1 MWRKEVMKTLKCSIS
16 TVRRYA
22 ADGKIRYTD
31 VPDKNGITFRR
42 MYWDEDVW
50 KMIGKKYHQDHLICL
65 YSRVNKKTL
74 ASQAKMQEQQ
84 RLCYEWA
91 TAKGLKI
98 DKLYEDWSI
107 SVDFSAQS
115 RPGLHSLI
123 EDVIK
128 KKVDIVIIE
137 TKDRLGRVGWDLCR
151 DIFKYFGVELLIV
164 NEVIYDPFYQEEQ
177 ADDLAYILEQAKV
190 DRLGELKGARK
201 KPPIGKAPAHK
212 GKVTPTWEG
221 QPEGDELG
229 DLM

>member
-16 TVRRYA
+16 SVRRWTQE
-22 ADGKIRYTD
+22 GKLRYTD
-31 VPDKNGITFRR
+31 VPDKNGVTFRR

-50 KMIGKKYHQDHLICL
+50 HLVGKKYHKEHMICL
-65 YSRVNKKTL
+65 YARVNKKTI
-74 ASQAKMQEQQ
+74 ASQEKMLAQQ

-98 DKLYEDWSI
+98 TKVYEDWAI
-107 SVDFSAQS
+107 SVDFSVMS

-128 KKVDIVIIE
+128 KKVDIIIVE
-137 TKDRLGRVGWDLCR
+137 TRDRLGRVGWDLCR

-164 NEVIYDPFYQEEQ
+164 NEVIHDPFYREEQ
-177 ADDLAYILEQAKV
+177 EDDLAYILEQAKV
-190 DRLGELKGARK
+190 DRVGALSGSK
-201 KPPIGKAPAHK
+201 PKPPAKTFATHK
-212 GKVTPTWEG
+212 GKITPNWEG
-221 QPEGDELG
+221 QPEGDLS